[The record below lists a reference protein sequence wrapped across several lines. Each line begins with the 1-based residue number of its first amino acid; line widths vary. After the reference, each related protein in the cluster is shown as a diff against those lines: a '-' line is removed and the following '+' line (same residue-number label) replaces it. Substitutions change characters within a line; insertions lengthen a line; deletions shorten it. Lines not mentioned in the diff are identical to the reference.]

1 MFAFFDIDET
11 LVNQREAEAAAAHQL
26 LAAYGNLLERSYSLP
41 EFCRL
46 WRFFREKHN
55 MAFFARQISLQ
66 EQRRRRIRELFA
78 RDGKALSDTEA
89 DVLIEFYE
97 HHYRNSWNL
106 FDDVMPFFES
116 FSGTTCGIISNGS
129 TEQQKRKLYQTGIE
143 RYFEVIVVS
152 EEAGAA
158 KPQSEIFLA
167 ACHQA
172 RCAAQQCIYVGDR
185 LKEDALAS
193 SAVGMRAFWLDRKN
207 SRTHLKVEVINS
219 LAELSWKLESR
230 VAV

>member
-11 LVNQREAEAAAAHQL
+11 LVNQRKAEAAAAHQL

-46 WRFFREKHN
+46 WRFLREKHN
-55 MAFFARQISLQ
+55 RAFFAGRILLQ

-78 RDGKALSDTEA
+78 RDGKALSDAEA
-89 DVLIEFYE
+89 DTLIEFYE
-97 HHYRNSWNL
+97 YHYRNNWNL
-106 FDDVMPFFES
+106 FDDVLPFFES
-116 FSGTTCGIISNGS
+116 LSGMACGIISNGG

-143 RYFEVIVVS
+143 RYFEVVVVS
-152 EEAGAA
+152 DEIGAA

-167 ACHQA
+167 ACYQA

-207 SRTHLKVEVINS
+207 SRTHSKVEVINS